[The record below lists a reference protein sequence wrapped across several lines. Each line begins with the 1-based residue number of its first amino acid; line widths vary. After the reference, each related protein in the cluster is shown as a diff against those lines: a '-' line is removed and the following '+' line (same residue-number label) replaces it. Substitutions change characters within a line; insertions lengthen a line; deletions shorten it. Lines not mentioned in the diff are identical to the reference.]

1 MRKFL
6 LLAVLFI
13 SMVIIPASAQTE
25 TEETVQQT
33 EQTETPKR
41 EKSIDWFSVIVAGS
55 YMIGVLVLLPLVVYT
70 NMNEKIKEPTGEPPS
85 SLDEDQRNEKAEELL
100 DHVESKLT
108 RYLNEE
114 GTEMV
119 TIDKGSQ
126 ARLMKRTLDYINV
139 YLAPTDPDVLDMV
152 HENTLLYNQATERK
166 YTGSNWVLGSAI
178 GIVVLMGVID
188 FSMLFST
195 FILMHGL
202 GIAFYFLSSRAPMY
216 VINKRLNRFGGTKL
230 GIIGTVMGG
239 IFAGSATKYYVSHNG
254 GAYERDW
261 ETEGNM
267 AFATL
272 FIVFV
277 VAMLVA
283 FLVAFFGVL
292 NFFLNY
298 STTFLSPLDN
308 EEKWYNRTFGEEDE
322 RLITM
327 SA

>member
-1 MRKFL
+1 MKKFL
-6 LLAVLFI
+6 LLAVLFT
-13 SMVIIPASAQTE
+13 SLVIIPASAQTE
-25 TEETVQQT
+25 NDEPVQQT
-33 EQTETPKR
+33 EQTDTPKT

-70 NMNEKIKEPTGEPPS
+70 NMNEKIKQPTGEPLS
-85 SLDEDQRNEKAEELL
+85 SLDEEERNEKAAELL

-108 RYLNEE
+108 RYLNDE

-139 YLAPTDPDVLDMV
+139 YLAPTDPEILEMV

-166 YTGSNWVLGSAI
+166 YTGSNWVLGSAV
-178 GIVVLMGVID
+178 GIVVLMGIID
-188 FSMLFST
+188 LSMLFST
-195 FILMHGL
+195 FILLHGL

-216 VINKRLNRFGGTKL
+216 VINRRLSRFGGTKL
-230 GIIGTVMGG
+230 GIVGTVLGG
-239 IFAGSATKYYVSHNG
+239 IFAGTATKYYVSHNG

-267 AFATL
+267 AITTL

-277 VAMLVA
+277 VALFVA

-308 EEKWYNRTFGEEDE
+308 EEKWFKRTFGEEDE
-322 RLITM
+322 RMITL